1 MNKRKPDDEFARI
14 DLSYFNSTGDEV
26 VVFCPESK
34 DAAATLHPVRRR
46 LNSKDSKTDEGA
58 NDVGTVS
65 PTHVN
70 PAKQTA
76 TTTPVVPQVEPDRP
90 IASLKEQHFTI
101 MYGDTGYS
109 YESIIGPYLDGAK
122 SVLVEDPYIRLP
134 HQIQNF
140 VRLCET
146 LLKAGSVRKIELITG
161 YDDDAQWAEVSDKL
175 EELKQ
180 SLLDLD
186 VVLDVQ
192 VKPNLH
198 DREIRLDNGWV
209 IKIGRGL
216 DFYQRPNGW
225 FEIGVNDMTL
235 RKCLETKVDIFRE
248 MSA

>member
-34 DAAATLHPVRRR
+34 DAPATLHPVRRR
-46 LNSKDSKTDEGA
+46 LNSKDSKTDEGF
-58 NDVGTVS
+58 VGVGMV
-65 PTHVN
+65 PTAIKPDRPPV
-70 PAKQTA
+70 TA
-76 TTTPVVPQVEPDRP
+76 TSGVPQVEPHRQV
-90 IASLKEQHFTI
+90 ASLKEQHFTI

-109 YESIIGPYLDGAK
+109 YESIMGPYLEGVK
-122 SVLVEDPYIRLP
+122 SVLVEDPYIRHQ

-146 LLKAGSVRKIELITG
+146 LLKVGSVRKIELVTG
-161 YDDDAQWAEVSDKL
+161 FDDEAQWAEVSDKL

-192 VKPNLH
+192 VNPNIH

-216 DFYQRPNGW
+216 DFYQKPDGW

-235 RKCLETKVDIFRE
+235 RKCLETKVDIFKQ
-248 MSA
+248 A